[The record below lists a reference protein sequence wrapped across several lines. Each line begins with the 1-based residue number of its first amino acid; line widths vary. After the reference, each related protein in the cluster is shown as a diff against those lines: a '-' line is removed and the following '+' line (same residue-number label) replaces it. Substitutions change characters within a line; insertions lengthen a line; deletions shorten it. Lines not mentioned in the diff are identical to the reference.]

1 MKGMVVV
8 QPALS
13 HVVNVDVKV
22 NGKDWCLV
30 VVTCVVVD
38 RLEVVVGGVTVIS
51 ACTSHFCDQGVVG
64 FTAVRTCTEIA
75 LTRHPV

>member
-1 MKGMVVV
+1 MVVV

-38 RLEVVVGGVTVIS
+38 RLEVG
-51 ACTSHFCDQGVVG
+51 CG
-64 FTAVRTCTEIA
+64 FTVVSAYISHLCD
-75 LTRHPV
+75 